1 MKIVEPNQLEFS
13 EKIRRLLTKI
23 WNHLPPQIKNAEN
36 ISSLKQ
42 IMKRWVGIPCKC
54 YLYQNFSLNGNTI
67 KEIYRQCAI
76 PEQNAIFK
84 SFIISLCF
92 FMCFPNSFQEI
103 LTVILVLKLA
113 YIITS
118 SFFVENSQVLSNSNF
133 SVTLKQFDF

>member
-54 YLYQNFSLNGNTI
+54 NLYQNFSLNGNTI

-103 LTVILVLKLA
+103 LNSHFGVKIGLYHNFVFFCRELSSPLK
-113 YIITS
+113 
-118 SFFVENSQVLSNSNF
+118 
-133 SVTLKQFDF
+133 